1 MMPSRTVTLSL
12 AMLALATLMAAVV
25 TETFGADTGA
35 SATAAPA
42 AAAPAAGRSVAISGA
57 VRTFVSTHCLA
68 CHDDAT
74 RESGVS
80 LESLG
85 DSVTDATAKGWLR
98 ALEQIERGTMPPPD
112 QEQPTAEERHAAV
125 LSLEGTLVADAR
137 NSPADDD
144 AVLRRLNRTEYRRTI
159 EDLLHLDLSG
169 RDPTRDFP
177 DDNRSHGFASNGEK
191 LVTSSFLL
199 RQYLRAAEDIVGR
212 AIHFEEKPELR
223 RFPLKPPFDRTT
235 LGISY
240 GERDYHIKTLRQ
252 TLPYQSLFYRGGCMP
267 LEDLREGVPLAGWY
281 SIRILAEAKFRYAD
295 IDHKKMFGGTSLT
308 DPSQPNRL
316 VMETG
321 SLVGIDPSNKDAVN
335 EALTTPRSGDR
346 HLATWDVP
354 DDVPTWLECRVWLEQ
369 GQFPKLSF
377 PNGPTGSNHRL
388 DMYVKENKYTLLDT
402 AQLEAY
408 EKANL
413 GGDWGHLIFF
423 ETPRIRVHE
432 VEVAG
437 PINEEWP
444 PQSHRAVFGAEP
456 YESAKAGEVLR
467 TFAEK
472 AWRRPVPAAE
482 VEPIVKLV
490 RAAEKAAE
498 KDGEKSGQSPGEAAH
513 AAIQQGVKAIL
524 CAPEFIY
531 REENRDTLDGHEIA
545 SRLSYFLWSSL
556 PDEEL
561 LRHAAA
567 GDLLRPDVRRAQAER
582 LLADP
587 RSDTFVNEF
596 LDGWL
601 VMRKL
606 GTMAPVFPVYFD
618 DQLEPA
624 MRAETRLFFKR
635 LLHVNGPIA
644 DFLDSDYTFVNRALA
659 KHYGLDWQAAERRL
673 GKPVKGL
680 RDEDLQPDGAGA
692 AASTGFVAVK
702 LTDKRRGG
710 LLGQASVLTLTAN
723 GVDTSPVIRGAWVLE
738 NILGAPPSPPP
749 PNIPVIEPDIRGA
762 TTIRDRLQKHRD
774 NPSCLSCH
782 RQIDPP
788 GFALESFDAIGRWRG
803 HYIAN
808 NKPLPVDASGEFGG
822 TTFKDVS
829 GFKEELLKHQ
839 PQFARCLVEKLLVHA
854 LGRDLTVADRPAIRS
869 IVEKAAADGYRLRDL
884 VLLCCESDLVTRK

>member
-1 MMPSRTVTLSL
+1 MMPIGRVTLSL
-12 AMLALATLMAAVV
+12 VILMAAVV
-25 TETFGADTGA
+25 TATFGADTE
-35 SATAAPA
+35 S
-42 AAAPAAGRSVAISGA
+42 PAAGRSVAISGA
-57 VRTFVSTHCLA
+57 VRTFVSARCLA

-85 DSVTDATAKGWLR
+85 DTVTDATAKDWLR

-112 QEQPTAEERHAAV
+112 QEQPTADERHPAA
-125 LSLEGTLVADAR
+125 LALEGALVAHARSSPIHDA
-137 NSPADDD
+137 

-177 DDNRSHGFASNGEK
+177 DDNRSHGFASNGDK

-212 AIHFEEKPELR
+212 AVHFEAEPEERKLS
-223 RFPLKPPFDRTT
+223 LKPPFDRTT

-240 GERDYHIKTLRQ
+240 GERDHSSKTLRQ
-252 TLPYQSLFYRGGCMP
+252 PQPYQSLFYRDSCMP

-295 IDHKKMFGGTSLT
+295 IDQKKIFGGNSLSDST
-308 DPSQPNRL
+308 QPNRL
-316 VMETG
+316 VLETG
-321 SLVGIDPSNKDAVN
+321 SLIGIDPSNKDAVN
-335 EALTTPRSGDR
+335 EALTTHRSGDR

-354 DDVPTWLECRVWLEQ
+354 DDVPTWLDAKVWLEQ
-369 GQFPKLSF
+369 GQFAKVAF

-388 DMYVKENKYTLLDT
+388 DMYVKENKYTLLDKG
-402 AQLEAY
+402 QLAAY
-408 EKANL
+408 ENAGY
-413 GGDWGHLIFF
+413 GGDWFHLIFF
-423 ETPRIRVHE
+423 ETPRIRIHQ
-432 VEVAG
+432 VEIDG
-437 PINEEWP
+437 PLNEQWP
-444 PQSHRAVFGAEP
+444 PASHRAIFGDAV
-456 YESAKAGEVLR
+456 YKSAAAGEVLR
-467 TFAEK
+467 TFAER
-472 AWRRPVPAAE
+472 AWRRPVTRAE
-482 VEPIVKLV
+482 VEPIVQLV
-490 RAAEKAAE
+490 RVAEKAAE
-498 KDGEKSGQSPGEAAH
+498 KAGQPPEQAAQ
-513 AAIQQGVKAIL
+513 ASILQGIKAIL
-524 CAPEFIY
+524 SAPEFIY
-531 REENRDTLDGHEIA
+531 REERGDRLDGHEIA
-545 SRLSYFLWSSL
+545 SRLSYFFWSSL
-556 PDEEL
+556 PDEQL
-561 LRHAAA
+561 LQHAAV
-567 GDLLRPDVRRAQAER
+567 GDLLQPGVRRAQAER

-606 GTMAPVFPVYFD
+606 GTMAPVFPVYFE

-624 MRAETRLFFKR
+624 MRTETRLFFKR

-659 KHYGLDWQAAERRL
+659 KHYGIDWQAAEPRI

-680 RDEDLQPDGAGA
+680 HADDLQPDGAGA

-723 GVDTSPVIRGAWVLE
+723 GVDTSPVVRGAWVLE

-803 HYIAN
+803 HYMASG
-808 NKPLPVDASGEFGG
+808 KALPIDASGEFDG
-822 TTFKDVS
+822 TAFKDVS

-839 PQFARCLVEKLLVHA
+839 PQFARCLVEKLLIHA
-854 LGRDLTVADRPAIRS
+854 LGRELTVADRPSIRS
-869 IVEKAAADGYRLRDL
+869 IVEKGAADGYRLRDL
-884 VLLCCESDLVTRK
+884 VLLCCESDLFINK